1 MRFSAILATAILIST
16 AAFAAEQQAASTRSK
31 TRVLRGPA
39 LAARPVNG
47 AANVSPL
54 VKAANAT
61 PKAKAKAKAKI
72 KITQDTL
79 LKTGG
84 KITTTDS
91 TWEPKIAEESAIETK
106 ATGEQYVKTAPDEAE
121 LTKKAAELRAERAR
135 LAEQLVEAAEDP
147 DGVEDTDAVESRMRQ
162 IMIELE
168 KLESQQ
174 AEPDGR

>member
-1 MRFSAILATAILIST
+1 MRFSAILAAAILIST

-61 PKAKAKAKAKI
+61 PKGKAKI

-91 TWEPKIAEESAIETK
+91 TWEPKIAQESAIETK